1 MTILQNLREWRA
13 YRRAYAEM
21 NRLPNEALHD
31 MGVPRWGVKDA
42 VRTGRT
48 APEQV
53 I

>member
-13 YRRAYAEM
+13 YRRAYAELS
-21 NRLPNEALHD
+21 RLPNEALHD
-31 MGVPRWGVKDA
+31 MGVPRWRVKEA
-42 VRTGRT
+42 AWTGRT